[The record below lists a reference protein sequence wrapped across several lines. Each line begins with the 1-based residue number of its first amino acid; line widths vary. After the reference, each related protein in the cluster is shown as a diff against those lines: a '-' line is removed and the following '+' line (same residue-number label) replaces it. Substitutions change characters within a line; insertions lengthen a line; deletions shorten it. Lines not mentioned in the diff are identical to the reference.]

1 MKTGLESL
9 DTGAPE
15 ITYSG
20 NQGPKSPQKM
30 QMAMADSLLED
41 EYKKY
46 VFEMEEQGLEP
57 MSIREFIEQALAEAR
72 EGVKD
77 GGMMRTAFQGGG
89 RDAGAGSNFGSENFG
104 GASNRGNGDNRRE
117 QYSVAQTQNIAP
129 TTIASVDRSAVG
141 PFSQY
146 GRNVMNQNLDSL
158 RPTVL
163 EQAIDLYK
171 NVSPTGILINLLSN
185 IKNKKISPSIND
197 DDDDNNFRDGDGQ
210 QIIFPNTMAQVTEPI
225 ITDLDETDL
234 DTDTDTT
241 DFVSRFGRP
250 SSLPFADYRG
260 GIEVPAA
267 DGGRIGFENGGDTY
281 EIKIKELMDQGLS
294 RELAEVI
301 VDSGIS
307 KEMFT
312 IPEKKA
318 MGGRIGYAGGGI
330 TDLRQGYFLGK
341 LVKKATRAVKKIA
354 KSPVGKAAL
363 AYALTGG
370 LGNLAQGQG
379 FFQNFRSPTS
389 YLGGAKNIFRKKGLG
404 NILLGGEKYSGL
416 KSKNNL
422 VPFSGLFGTGG
433 KFDPFRAI
441 TAFSALPLLMP
452 QDQEED
458 DLDKITGQAARGP
471 SIQDVF
477 GMNLNQI
484 AKGAREGTLD
494 PNIFN
499 FLQSAADG
507 GRIGLAAGGIGDLRG
522 ALSKEMFNLGEED
535 EDEIKKLALGGS
547 AGLPPITMMP
557 EGMDSMSFPDDE
569 STGIAQATPTTTLPN
584 QMPRPKPMM
593 DPRMMQQMMMQ
604 QRMNPMMA
612 RGMMQQ
618 PRIMAQE
625 GGMMDMGG
633 MEKDYRNEG
642 GFVPIGGQERADDV
656 PARLSKNEFVFTADA
671 VRNAGGGDIDKG
683 AEIMENMMENLEA
696 GGKVSEASQ
705 GLSGA
710 REMFA
715 TQQRLGEVL

>member
-1 MKTGLESL
+1 NYMKTGLESL

-241 DFVSRFGRP
+241 DFVSRFGR
-250 SSLPFADYRG
+250 
-260 GIEVPAA
+260 
-267 DGGRIGFENGGDTY
+267 
-281 EIKIKELMDQGLS
+281 
-294 RELAEVI
+294 
-301 VDSGIS
+301 
-307 KEMFT
+307 
-312 IPEKKA
+312 
-318 MGGRIGYAGGGI
+318 
-330 TDLRQGYFLGK
+330 
-341 LVKKATRAVKKIA
+341 
-354 KSPVGKAAL
+354 
-363 AYALTGG
+363 
-370 LGNLAQGQG
+370 
-379 FFQNFRSPTS
+379 
-389 YLGGAKNIFRKKGLG
+389 
-404 NILLGGEKYSGL
+404 
-416 KSKNNL
+416 
-422 VPFSGLFGTGG
+422 
-433 KFDPFRAI
+433 
-441 TAFSALPLLMP
+441 
-452 QDQEED
+452 
-458 DLDKITGQAARGP
+458 
-471 SIQDVF
+471 
-477 GMNLNQI
+477 
-484 AKGAREGTLD
+484 
-494 PNIFN
+494 
-499 FLQSAADG
+499 
-507 GRIGLAAGGIGDLRG
+507 
-522 ALSKEMFNLGEED
+522 
-535 EDEIKKLALGGS
+535 
-547 AGLPPITMMP
+547 
-557 EGMDSMSFPDDE
+557 
-569 STGIAQATPTTTLPN
+569 
-584 QMPRPKPMM
+584 
-593 DPRMMQQMMMQ
+593 
-604 QRMNPMMA
+604 
-612 RGMMQQ
+612 
-618 PRIMAQE
+618 
-625 GGMMDMGG
+625 
-633 MEKDYRNEG
+633 
-642 GFVPIGGQERADDV
+642 
-656 PARLSKNEFVFTADA
+656 
-671 VRNAGGGDIDKG
+671 
-683 AEIMENMMENLEA
+683 
-696 GGKVSEASQ
+696 
-705 GLSGA
+705 
-710 REMFA
+710 
-715 TQQRLGEVL
+715 